1 MRTFSLLLCLLC
13 LGAGLRAQQGLKI
26 GLRFSPIF
34 ASASITDE
42 NGNDIVDNVST
53 KPGISYGLM
62 ANYGLTD
69 NYGFHSGIHI
79 VQKGFKRTENVTLPD
94 TAGTLSN
101 AVQNVRLT
109 TVEIPLALKG
119 RSPEVGRGFFINGL
133 FGASVDIT
141 AGYKNEYSVY
151 NPVTKQA
158 VAESGTTK
166 NSRLVNPLAL
176 SFIFG
181 LGGEYEM
188 NIGTLNAGFFY
199 HRGLTNVNNRSEF
212 GNNESIRVNYLSLDL
227 GYYF

>member
-1 MRTFSLLLCLLC
+1 MTAFLLTS
-13 LGAGLRAQQGLKI
+13 GLYAQQGLKI

-34 ASASITDE
+34 ASASITDQD
-42 NGNDIVDNVST
+42 GNDIVENIST
-53 KPGISYGLM
+53 KVGISYGLM
-62 ANYGLTD
+62 ANYGITD

-79 VQKGFKRTENVTLPD
+79 VQKGFKRTEDVVLPD
-94 TAGTLSN
+94 NGGTLSN
-101 AVQNVRLT
+101 AVQDVRLT

-119 RSPEVGRGFFINGL
+119 RSPEIGRGFFINGL
-133 FGASVDIT
+133 FGGSIDIT
-141 AGYKNEYSVY
+141 AGYRNQYSVY

-166 NSRLVNPLAL
+166 NSKLANPVAL

-199 HRGLTNVNNRSEF
+199 HRGLTNVNNRSQF
-212 GNNESIRVNYLSLDL
+212 GNEESIRVNYLSLDL